1 MSEEEKQVADACD
14 ALLATIIARS
24 EPHLQRASET
34 LYDHLLSGVQTYLVE
49 NAHWNLGNE
58 IRRCAEINRR
68 NAELV
73 ETTHRLEL
81 QQQRLLAAL
90 RPFAAHADYWDNA
103 VPEQPVHTSLKR
115 LQPKERDD
123 TGNATIFVRDLR
135 AARSAIAKAEGS
147 EQ

>member
-24 EPHLQRASET
+24 EPHLRRASET
-34 LYDHLLSGVQTYLVE
+34 LYDQLLSGVQTYLVE

-90 RPFAAHADYWDNA
+90 KNLAFRAMTSGGTANHDELLVAAVDQA
-103 VPEQPVHTSLKR
+103 V
-115 LQPKERDD
+115 
-123 TGNATIFVRDLR
+123 A
-135 AARSAIAKAEGS
+135 AIAKAETPND
-147 EQ
+147 